1 MKQKRSPVKQRTS
14 RYFIPCGL
22 QSSGTSLHE
31 VNGTHAQEMEPG
43 LRAKTPCHLFFKKKK
58 DTRPHDCKSWQQAPN
73 THTHFNTHLLGLRV
87 IMTFRLC
94 TAPPSVLLGYEVC
107 KWRVICFI
115 HSGADRLYG
124 DVCSR
129 TISTVESTARPN
141 IQDREPI
148 DPFSWVI
155 LAPVSGFINRGDVRA
170 HTPYGSLHKLS
181 MACDCGI
188 GAVNTAQTTPC
199 SYSMTS

>member
-1 MKQKRSPVKQRTS
+1 MHRRWSQALGLKLPV
-14 RYFIPCGL
+14 
-22 QSSGTSLHE
+22 TSL
-31 VNGTHAQEMEPG
+31 
-43 LRAKTPCHLFFKKKK
+43 KKKIK
-58 DTRPHDCKSWQQAPN
+58 KKRTHKTTRLQELTTGTKH
-73 THTHFNTHLLGLRV
+73 THTNFNTHLLGLRV

-115 HSGADRLYG
+115 HSGADRLHG

-141 IQDREPI
+141 IQDRKPI

>member
-1 MKQKRSPVKQRTS
+1 
-14 RYFIPCGL
+14 
-22 QSSGTSLHE
+22 
-31 VNGTHAQEMEPG
+31 
-43 LRAKTPCHLFFKKKK
+43 
-58 DTRPHDCKSWQQAPN
+58 
-73 THTHFNTHLLGLRV
+73 
-87 IMTFRLC
+87 MTFRLC

-115 HSGADRLYG
+115 HSGADRLHG

-141 IQDREPI
+141 IQDRKPI
-148 DPFSWVI
+148 DQFSWVI

-199 SYSMTS
+199 SYSMTSQAGCIEISMFLLSSSINCSTVQSCKDLKKQNNGKQPLLWSPLFYAHCCVMPPAMRNTGTHGQLLPRMNSERARPEGTGCLLMCDSN